1 MTAKNIIMKIEN
13 IIKLI
18 LSMLFLI
25 CLFDMPYG
33 YFQLVRFLGMLGFLI
48 LAYIS
53 YKNEFPILVIVYIA
67 LAVLL
72 QPIIKIHLGRS
83 IWNIVDVILAVFL
96 ISSIFYKKI
105 KL

>member
-1 MTAKNIIMKIEN
+1 MKIEN

>member
-1 MTAKNIIMKIEN
+1 MKIEN

-18 LSMLFLI
+18 LSILFLI

-48 LAYIS
+48 LAYVS

>member
-1 MTAKNIIMKIEN
+1 
-13 IIKLI
+13 
-18 LSMLFLI
+18 MLFLI

>member
-1 MTAKNIIMKIEN
+1 
-13 IIKLI
+13 
-18 LSMLFLI
+18 MLFLI

-83 IWNIVDVILAVFL
+83 IWNIVDVILAVF
-96 ISSIFYKKI
+96 
-105 KL
+105 